1 MNNSEKQLP
10 GQLEIDISKMTVTP
24 TMVKTT
30 IPKESK
36 KNYVPGESLTEEE
49 REKMTAL
56 ELENYESEKEVA
68 FLKKAKEDRERVK
81 ALRKNR
87 KAKAPAEEIPSE
99 APDESNDDI
108 CDDEFSPKNNNFS
121 KRQANICRKYG
132 IKRRELRRGVE
143 RARELFVPKMFST
156 EKQKVILA
164 IIYLLEF
171 GDI

>member
-10 GQLEIDISKMTVTP
+10 GQLEMDISKMTVTP

-30 IPKESK
+30 IPKENK
-36 KNYVPGESLTEEE
+36 KNYVPGETLTEEE
-49 REKMTAL
+49 RDKMTAL

-81 ALRKNR
+81 ALRKSR
-87 KAKAPAEEIPSE
+87 KAKSPAEEISSE
-99 APDESNDDI
+99 APGESEDCI
-108 CDDEFSPKNNNFS
+108 CDDEFSPKNNFS

-132 IKRRELRRGVE
+132 ITRRELRRGVE